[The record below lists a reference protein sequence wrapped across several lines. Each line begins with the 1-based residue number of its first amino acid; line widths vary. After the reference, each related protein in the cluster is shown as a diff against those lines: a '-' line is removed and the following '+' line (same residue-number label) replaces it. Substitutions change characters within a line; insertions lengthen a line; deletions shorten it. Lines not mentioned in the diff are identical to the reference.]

1 MWPALPG
8 TPSTRPARIGAART
22 AICGACLAAVMVLAG
37 DLQESRSSGL
47 ARPAEGPPPLPGY
60 RACDAYRRSLA
71 ARGARAAPLVRQVQV
86 GDAYAIPAS
95 RAVKVVIACVAV
107 NSLHQ
112 VGLTTGSRP
121 PAGLA
126 AWFEAVALAVASLR
140 PDLAPDEV
148 QALVSVVHDGA
159 GAKARQNFGSTGQYI
174 GDDHIR
180 LQDYILQYTVSE
192 RRHHFGIH
200 SDKQPPSE

>member
-8 TPSTRPARIGAART
+8 TPSTRPARFGAART
-22 AICGACLAAVMVLAG
+22 AICGACFAAVMVLAG
-37 DLQESRSSGL
+37 DLRESRSSGL
-47 ARPAEGPPPLPGY
+47 AGPTEGPPPLPGY

-71 ARGARAAPLVRQVQV
+71 ARSARAAPVMRQVH
-86 GDAYAIPAS
+86 GGEAYALRAA
-95 RAVKVVIACVAV
+95 RAVEVVIACVAA

-112 VGLTTGSRP
+112 VGLTTGSLH

-148 QALVSVVHDGA
+148 QALVSVLHDGA
-159 GAKARQNFGSTGQYI
+159 GAKARQNFGSTGRYI

-180 LQDYILQYTVSE
+180 LQDYILQYTISE
-192 RRHHFGIH
+192 RCHHFGIH
-200 SDKQPPSE
+200 SDRQPPSE